1 MKSYMKLEFND
12 NGMEFS
18 GKNMDEDKFIT
29 AVSILGNFAK
39 ENDIKLTDMVTAM
52 MIGYNY
58 DGKVKV
64 NLNRN
69 ENSDAKEVTKLVKDC
84 KMDHNGELYNPNTG
98 ETVIDI
104 EAMTNMELKEFL
116 KYC

>member
-1 MKSYMKLEFND
+1 MKSYMKLEFHD
-12 NGMEFS
+12 NGVEFS
-18 GKNMDEDKFIT
+18 GENMDEDKFIT

-39 ENDIKLTDMVTAM
+39 DNDIKLTDMVTAM
-52 MIGYNY
+52 LMGYNY

-64 NLNRN
+64 NLDQN
-69 ENSDAKEVTKLVKDC
+69 ENPDTKEVTKLVKDC

-98 ETVIDI
+98 ETVVDI
-104 EAMTNMELKEFL
+104 EAMASMELMEFL